1 MLSGAWLG
9 TEWRFRGQFEAILK
23 MSDEASTFR
32 VFGNGVASDSDKA
45 TLLSYFQFI
54 QHRSVNLFDPPTAVA
69 HSSTALSL
77 LLFALPLN
85 HAGWQRIREQAQQP

>member
-32 VFGNGVASDSDKA
+32 VFGNGVASDSDKV

-54 QHRSVNLFDPPTAVA
+54 QHSMQDWLDQELDVFMSYP
-69 HSSTALSL
+69 STS
-77 LLFALPLN
+77 
-85 HAGWQRIREQAQQP
+85 R

>member
-54 QHRSVNLFDPPTAVA
+54 QHSMQDWLDQELDVFMSYP
-69 HSSTALSL
+69 STS
-77 LLFALPLN
+77 
-85 HAGWQRIREQAQQP
+85 R